1 MERGARNVQKTQQ
14 QLDEHHQRIT
24 SLMNQLAEEYGRWN
38 GWTTGI
44 GRYVALGEYILEETP
59 PGMPHDEWLEDARK
73 SFLKWKEVYQITM
86 TPPANLKA

>member
-1 MERGARNVQKTQQ
+1 MGVMNMKRTPQEI
-14 QLDEHHQRIT
+14 DEHRHKIT

-44 GRYVALGEYILEETP
+44 GCYVAVGEYILEKTP
-59 PGMPHDEWLEDARK
+59 PGQSHDEWLEDARE
-73 SFLKWKEVYQITM
+73 SFLKWKEVHHITM